1 MNNILERIGK
11 ETIKEILKKIF
22 DIEDKDFYIGSERKD
37 ALRIEINKGE
47 YGILNNYILEAFE
60 RQLHRYNLRI
70 EEWSIYREE
79 LKILI
84 VFYIGEKK

>member
-11 ETIKEILKKIF
+11 ETIKEILKKVF
-22 DIEDKDFYIGSERKD
+22 DVEDKDFYIGSERSD
-37 ALRIEINKGE
+37 SLRIEINKGE
-47 YGILNNYILEAFE
+47 HGILDNYTFE
-60 RQLHRYNLRI
+60 EFKRQLQRYNLRI

-79 LKILI
+79 LKIII